1 MAPFLYTHTHTHK
14 VMFWFLPMKT
24 FGRSCKCLFHDPFSA
39 CHQRICG
46 HVSQRFFST
55 PPTARVCGHFSR
67 FKLAGEWLRTFVTS
81 RDHVFFFCVML
92 LLVIQLFSCS
102 AEWFHCF
109 SHLFQ
114 RATKKTWCYTFVFS
128 CASCL
133 RGYAHFWSFVT
144 PASVPKGYGTDIDPF
159 FVCEFLKS
167 LNKTRILANG
177 VIYGRLRLLLH
188 VFTLYFSCVAS
199 VVMIR
204 SSLLSEERTATVRTK
219 TNRLDA
225 EFLFLMKRYCSA
237 IFFYP
242 LVNKKHWHS
251 SNSWISN
258 LHFFKFGGR

>member
-225 EFLFLMKRYCSA
+225 EFLF
-237 IFFYP
+237 
-242 LVNKKHWHS
+242 
-251 SNSWISN
+251 
-258 LHFFKFGGR
+258 